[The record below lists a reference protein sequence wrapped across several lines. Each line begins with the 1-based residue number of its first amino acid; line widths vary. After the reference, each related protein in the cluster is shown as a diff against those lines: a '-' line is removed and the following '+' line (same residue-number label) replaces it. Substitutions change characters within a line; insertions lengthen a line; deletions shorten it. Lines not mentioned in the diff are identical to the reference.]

1 MKPNAFGPES
11 IDKHIKE
18 LTNNKIFEH
27 NKRMQTMR
35 EQKTKK
41 SIYFTFSVDIYLFHF
56 CAQHSFILR
65 IHQMFLLLTD
75 FTRQF
80 IKANRFYNFVE
91 KEELVNLVLIHVDN
105 NFSPD
110 SQQSPTSISM
120 GISDQS
126 DEDPR
131 SNPFDQIRNTCQNLF
146 TTFTEKIATG

>member
-1 MKPNAFGPES
+1 MYKFPFFA
-11 IDKHIKE
+11 
-18 LTNNKIFEH
+18 
-27 NKRMQTMR
+27 
-35 EQKTKK
+35 
-41 SIYFTFSVDIYLFHF
+41 
-56 CAQHSFILR
+56 
-65 IHQMFLLLTD
+65 
-75 FTRQF
+75 
-80 IKANRFYNFVE
+80 NFVE